1 MNKFVDIHH
10 HLIYGV
16 DDGPRSFEDM
26 QKMILRAVS
35 ENVGDIVCT
44 SHATPGGRP
53 FPADDY
59 IAHMEE
65 ARKWCADEGLAIR
78 LHNGCEVLYTD
89 SSAHLLKEGH
99 FPSLA
104 DTWNVLVEFTP
115 ETEFKR
121 LCDAARS
128 IGNAGF
134 NVIFAHV
141 ERYQALRNLNHVKE
155 LRDEYGVYM
164 QMNANTVVGKKG
176 FFFDRW
182 VRHMLD
188 EGFIDCVATDS
199 HNVTSRACNMR
210 ICFEML
216 KERYGREVADEM
228 CGGFQR
234 NLLGLWYDDQP
245 ADNG

>member
-1 MNKFVDIHH
+1 MSNFVDIHH

-16 DDGPRSFEDM
+16 DDGPRKMEDM
-26 QKMILRAVS
+26 QKMILHAANQGVT
-35 ENVGDIVCT
+35 DIVCT
-44 SHATPGGRP
+44 SHATPGGKP
-53 FPADDY
+53 FPADRY

-65 ARKWCADEGLAIR
+65 ARQWIAEQGIDMR
-78 LHNGCEVLYTD
+78 LYNGCEVLYTD
-89 SSAHLLKEGH
+89 SSARLLKEGH

-115 ETEFKR
+115 DTDFKR

-141 ERYQALRNLNHVKE
+141 ERYQALRNFNHVKE
-155 LRDEYGVYM
+155 LREEYGVYM
-164 QMNANTVVGKKG
+164 QMNASTVIAKKG

-188 EGFIDCVATDS
+188 EGFIDCVATDA
-199 HNVTSRACNMR
+199 HNVSSRPCSMR
-210 ICFEML
+210 MCYEML
-216 KERYGREVADEM
+216 KERYGRDVALEM

-234 NLLGLWYDDQP
+234 NLLGLWLESG
-245 ADNG
+245 ADA

>member
-1 MNKFVDIHH
+1 MSNFVDMHH

-16 DDGPRSFEDM
+16 DDGPKTMEDM
-26 QKMILRAVS
+26 QKMILRAVGEGVS
-35 ENVGDIVCT
+35 DIVCT

-53 FPADDY
+53 FPADAY
-59 IAHMEE
+59 ISHMEE
-65 ARKWCADEGLAIR
+65 ARAWCQAEKIPIR

-89 SSAHLLKEGH
+89 ASARLLKEGH

-115 ETEFKR
+115 DTDFKR

-134 NVIFAHV
+134 SVVFAHV
-141 ERYQALRNLNHVKE
+141 ERYQALRNIHHVQE
-155 LRDEYGVYM
+155 LREEYNVYM
-164 QMNANTVVGKKG
+164 QMNANTVVTKKG

-188 EGFIDCVATDS
+188 EGCIDCVATDA
-199 HNVTSRACNMR
+199 HNVTSRPCSMR
-210 ICFEML
+210 ICYEML
-216 KERYGREVADEM
+216 KERYGREVAQEM

-234 NLLGLWYDDQP
+234 NLLGLWPD
-245 ADNG
+245 GEK

>member
-1 MNKFVDIHH
+1 MSNFFDIHH
-10 HLIYGV
+10 HLVYGV
-16 DDGPRSFEDM
+16 DDGPRTFEDM
-26 QKMILRAVS
+26 QAMIIRAVEQQVS
-35 ENVGDIVCT
+35 DIVCT

-53 FPADDY
+53 FPNEVY
-59 IAHMEE
+59 IRHMKRAQEWIAQE
-65 ARKWCADEGLAIR
+65 NIPMR
-78 LHNGCEVLYTD
+78 LYSGCEVLYTD
-89 SSAHLLKEGH
+89 SSARLLKEGY

-104 DTWNVLVEFTP
+104 ESWNVLVEFTP

-141 ERYQALRNLNHVKE
+141 ERYQALRNLNHVKA
-155 LRDEYGVYM
+155 LREDYGIYM
-164 QMNANTVVGKKG
+164 QMNANTVITKKG

-188 EGFIDCVATDS
+188 EGHIDCVATDA
-199 HNVTSRACNMR
+199 HNTTSRACNMR
-210 ICFEML
+210 LCYEML
-216 KERYGREVADEM
+216 KERYGREIALDM

-234 NLLGLWYDDQP
+234 KLLGLDKSV
-245 ADNG
+245 GS